1 MNPFDSYF
9 WIYIALCC
17 ACFAA
22 WITHVVTCIL
32 AQEWILMVVGAL
44 LAPVGIVH
52 GVMIWMGVV

>member
-1 MNPFDSYF
+1 MNAYF
-9 WIYIALCC
+9 WIALCA

-32 AQEWILMVVGAL
+32 AHEWLFMVLGAL

-52 GVMIWMGVV
+52 GVMIWLGVV